1 MMKTLLGLIASPR
14 KFGNSEL
21 FIKEVFR
28 QLDGEWRLQLMRLP
42 DLDIRPCRACY
53 QCLFGEMKC
62 PQDDDFPQAL
72 QALVAA
78 DACVVAAPTYFLGAN
93 SSLKRFLDRGLSFYA
108 HLDQLWGKAAVGV
121 AIAGIDGM
129 EGHTKLAVDS
139 FIKLILA
146 DHRGSAVVYGALPG
160 EIFIEATGKDTANKL
175 AQALTRGKTCPPADI
190 PSCPLCGGDTFRF
203 MPDGKVRCM
212 LCSSAGDC
220 SLEQGKLQFNLAA
233 GQHDFFLS
241 YASARRH
248 ADWLRGMKDK
258 FLARRKE
265 LKAITQNYVQE
276 GEWVKSKQERQRPGP
291 KD

>member
-1 MMKTLLGLIASPR
+1 MKTLLGIIASPR
-14 KFGNSEL
+14 KFGNCEL

-28 QLDGEWRLQLMRLP
+28 QLDAEWRLQLMRLP
-42 DLDIRPCRACY
+42 ELDIRPCRACY

-62 PQDDDFPQAL
+62 PLNDDFPQAL

-78 DACVVAAPTYFLGAN
+78 DACVVATPTYFLGAN

-108 HLDQLWGKAAVGV
+108 HLDRLWAKAAVGV

-139 FIKLILA
+139 FIKLIMA

-160 EIFIEATGKDTANKL
+160 EIFLEDTGKDTAKKL
-175 AQALTRGKTCPPADI
+175 AQALTRDKIRSPADI

-203 MPDGKVRCM
+203 MPDGRVRCM
-212 LCSSAGDC
+212 LCSSAGDHF
-220 SLEQGKLQFNLAA
+220 LKEGKLHFNMVA
-233 GQHDFFLS
+233 GEHDFFLS
-241 YASARRH
+241 YESARRH
-248 ADWLRGMKDK
+248 ADWLRGMKEK
-258 FLARRKE
+258 FLARRQE
-265 LKAITQNYVQE
+265 LKTITQNYVQV
-276 GEWVKSKQERQRPGP
+276 GEWVRSKQEEKGPPP